1 MCVNYSHSKMD
12 IAEQHP
18 LPTPPSNPPDSSD
31 REIHPS
37 DPAQLQGKRDPL
49 AGSPDEFHPAVLDP
63 FTSELPDELL
73 SSSALSSPL
82 APPVRSIDDPQPD
95 SLIDF
100 EGLRSEPAAAMQ
112 VDEQPAP
119 PTAIGMVNG
128 HKHGGEYTAA
138 DVFSGPAVE
147 SPQPTNEP
155 TPPSAALPVPAAG
168 HATASA
174 SLVGEAVNVMA
185 TPSQPQ
191 PPHKSPSPPP
201 PTQRP
206 TSKTSTLPSASVIT
220 DTPMEDVQ
228 LATTKLVREAPTPS
242 SEEPPAKRFKAEPS
256 TPAPT
261 YDTSKKIPANQH
273 KFLTALLRQIR
284 RSKDSMPF
292 REPVDPVKLNIPR
305 YFDIVDRPMDLSTI
319 ETKLATGAYPV
330 VRAVVDDFNLMID
343 NCVKF
348 NGLENPVTKMGRNM
362 QATFEKGMKT
372 LPQEQVG

>member
-12 IAEQHP
+12 TAEQHP

-37 DPAQLQGKRDPL
+37 GSAQLGGKRGPL
-49 AGSPDEFHPAVLDP
+49 RALPDLSHPAVVDA
-63 FTSELPDELL
+63 FTSEVRDEPP

-82 APPVRSIDDPQPD
+82 APLIGSIDNPQPD
-95 SLIDF
+95 SPIDF
-100 EGLRSEPAAAMQ
+100 EGPRPEPTAAMQ
-112 VDEQPAP
+112 VDVQPTP

-128 HKHGGEYTAA
+128 HRHDGKYTAA
-138 DVFSGPAVE
+138 NMVSGPAVE

-155 TPPSAALPVPAAG
+155 TPPSTAMGVPAAA
-168 HATASA
+168 HATALPS
-174 SLVGEAVNVMA
+174 SLSVVDETANAMA

-191 PPHKSPSPPP
+191 PPSKSPPV
-201 PTQRP
+201 QRP
-206 TSKTSTLPSASVIT
+206 PSKTLTPSTIVNT

-228 LATTKLVREAPTPS
+228 QSTTKLAREAPTPS

-256 TPAPT
+256 TAPT

-284 RSKDSMPF
+284 RGKDSMPF

-305 YFDIVDRPMDLSTI
+305 YFDIIDRPMDLSTI

-330 VRAVVDDFNLMID
+330 VQAVVDDFNLMID
-343 NCVKF
+343 NCAKF
-348 NGLENPVTKMGRNM
+348 NGLENPVTRMGKNM

-372 LPQEQVG
+372 LPPEQVG

>member
-31 REIHPS
+31 RDIHPS
-37 DPAQLQGKRDPL
+37 DSAPLRGKRDPL
-49 AGSPDEFHPAVLDP
+49 AASLDVFHPAVVDP
-63 FTSELPDELL
+63 FTSELRDELL

-82 APPVRSIDDPQPD
+82 APPVHSTDNPQSD

-100 EGLRSEPAAAMQ
+100 EGPRSEQAAAMQ

-119 PTAIGMVNG
+119 STAVDMVNG
-128 HKHGGEYTAA
+128 HKHGGEYKAT
-138 DVFSGPAVE
+138 DMFLGPAVE
-147 SPQPTNEP
+147 SPQSTNEP
-155 TPPSAALPVPAAG
+155 TPPSTALPVPIAR

-174 SLVGEAVNVMA
+174 SLVEETVNVMA

-191 PPHKSPSPPP
+191 PLQKSPPVLP

-206 TSKTSTLPSASVIT
+206 ASKTSTPPSARVIT
-220 DTPMEDVQ
+220 DTPMEDVHPA
-228 LATTKLVREAPTPS
+228 ATKPVREAPTPS

-305 YFDIVDRPMDLSTI
+305 YFDIIDRPMDLSTV
-319 ETKLATGAYPV
+319 ESKLATGAYPV
-330 VRAVVDDFNLMID
+330 VQAVVDDFNLMID

-348 NGLENPVTKMGRNM
+348 NGPENPVTKMGKNM